1 MAKRN
6 PKLEKVKEILPRW
19 VKGKGEAFGK
29 KFYAHWVLWHWAD
42 IVGEF
47 NARHAEPQGIR
58 KDILYLYCG
67 NSTLRNELMMMQE
80 QITQMVNN
88 YAGQRMI
95 TGIAFGRR
103 WEHPDTEEID
113 EIRLAHAAPEE
124 NWGQARRK
132 IVLSAEEASAADG
145 IGAEVQ
151 DEELAQKARQ
161 LYKKHL
167 QMEKLRV
174 ERDWHPCVVCGT
186 LCPPEKRYCPVCAKK
201 QRDQLL
207 ADIRQVLRDIP
218 WARCKEVQEYV
229 PGCTPKLLNEQRA
242 AMVQQLASEVDVND
256 KTSIKAMNLVMLC
269 RCLPPE
275 HLTEEEI
282 TRTLYGLRFN
292 LHRPKDYKAPK
303 RYSVIPLG
311 KKGKRKS

>member
-6 PKLEKVKEILPRW
+6 LKLEKVKDIIPHW
-19 VKGKGEAFGK
+19 VKGRGGAFAK

-47 NARHAEPQGIR
+47 NAKYAEPQGIR
-58 KDILYLYCG
+58 KDILHLYCG
-67 NSTLRNELMMMQE
+67 NATLRNELMMMQE

-95 TGIAFGRR
+95 TGIVFGRR
-103 WEHPDTEEID
+103 WEHPDTAEID
-113 EIRLAHAAPEE
+113 EIRIAHAAPEE
-124 NWGQARRK
+124 NWGRERRK
-132 IVLSAEEASAADG
+132 VVLSAEEAEAAEQLG
-145 IGAEVQ
+145 PAVQ
-151 DEELAQKARQ
+151 DQEIACKARQ

-167 QMEKLRV
+167 QMEKLR
-174 ERDWHPCVVCGT
+174 EAKKWHPCTDCGT
-186 LCPPEKRYCPVCAKK
+186 LCPPEKKWCPVCAMK
-201 QRDQLL
+201 RREQLL
-207 ADIRQVLRDIP
+207 ASIRQVLRDIP

-229 PGCTPKLLNEQRA
+229 PLCTPKLLNEQRA
-242 AMVQQLASEVDVND
+242 IMVQQLASEVDVND

-282 TRTLYGLRFN
+282 ARTLYGLRFN

-311 KKGKRKS
+311 KKGKRQS